1 MLFLFVFLYLI
12 VTEEGAGHSL
22 AGLGRGPLSLI
33 AFWIRLH
40 CRCKEILQ
48 VEESG
53 FFGLNSEQKTGVT
66 WMSFAPVWDIC
77 IIFTSSSSSSNNDKA
92 ALLVLLWL
100 DSSGL
105 DWLLGMVG
113 NSYQQTYKTHTACK
127 VTAMKLKCRH
137 LFCVKFESF
146 TCESSSSEKRPL
158 TGGFWGGLT
167 GAFTASG
174 AGPFWKVQQYRN
186 ENIF

>member
-1 MLFLFVFLYLI
+1 
-12 VTEEGAGHSL
+12 
-22 AGLGRGPLSLI
+22 
-33 AFWIRLH
+33 
-40 CRCKEILQ
+40 
-48 VEESG
+48 
-53 FFGLNSEQKTGVT
+53 
-66 WMSFAPVWDIC
+66 MSFAPVRDIC
-77 IIFTSSSSSSNNDKA
+77 IIFTSSSSSNNDKA

-105 DWLLGMVG
+105 DWLLGMAG
-113 NSYQQTYKTHTACK
+113 NSYQQTNKQTNKTHTACK
-127 VTAMKLKCRH
+127 ATAMKLKCRH

-174 AGPFWKVQQYRN
+174 AGPF
-186 ENIF
+186 